1 MAARQV
7 LNRARPTTSRFPPC
21 NPVSGSASA
30 SPYIPAMPRSKI
42 DATLDLMTLEELSEV
57 HRYIEVWQRAGYMGS
72 QEATA

>member
-1 MAARQV
+1 
-7 LNRARPTTSRFPPC
+7 
-21 NPVSGSASA
+21 
-30 SPYIPAMPRSKI
+30 MPRSKI